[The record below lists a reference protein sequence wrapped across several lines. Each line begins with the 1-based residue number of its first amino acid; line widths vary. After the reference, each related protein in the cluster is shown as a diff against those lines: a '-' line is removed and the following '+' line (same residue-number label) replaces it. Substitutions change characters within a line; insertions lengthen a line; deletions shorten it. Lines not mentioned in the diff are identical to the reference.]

1 MLGKKIVISLVTLSL
16 VSCSLYA
23 KKDENVI
30 DEPLKGKYK
39 DYKEQNV
46 KQHEKNI
53 KEKNKNEYD
62 KEYKNYKDYE
72 GDKYYREGPE
82 KQKTL
87 PKGLE
92 KKIERD
98 GTLPTGWQKKLA
110 KGQIADERILRS
122 GTMINSKNYPFV
134 KNTDIYRVEDK
145 VFRVAQGTNM
155 ILEIF
160 K

>member
-1 MLGKKIVISLVTLSL
+1 MLKLHYYKKGVDMLGKKIVISLVTLSL
-16 VSCSLYA
+16 LSCSLYA

-30 DEPLKGKYK
+30 EGKYK

-46 KQHEKNI
+46 KEKS
-53 KEKNKNEYD
+53 K
-62 KEYKNYKDYE
+62 KEYKSYKDYE
-72 GDKYYREGPE
+72 EDKYHKVSNE
-82 KQKTL
+82 KQKAL

-92 KKIERD
+92 KKVQKD

-110 KGQIADERILRS
+110 KGQIADDRILRS
-122 GTMINSKNYPFV
+122 GTMINSKNYPYV
-134 KNTDIYRVEDK
+134 KNSDIYRVEDK